1 MRTGTMLRLAI
12 APTIPHMRFAFRS
25 LLLFRPLPVRNRHL
39 LHAGEGQLPRRGV
52 LGERGSR
59 TECRAPPH
67 AYRRDELGVRAYEN
81 VVLYDGAVL
90 VRSVVVA
97 HDRTRADVDVSAHLA
112 VADVGE
118 VIRLGTCA
126 YATRLDLHEVT
137 DVHSLGEAR
146 AGAGTDARVG
156 ADAAVRADVG
166 VLEVAEGLDA
176 RARADRHALQHA
188 IRADRH
194 AVAELHLAFEHAIDV
209 DRHVAAAGEASAHV
223 AARRIGERH
232 PLLEERSGEFALVNA
247 LQLGKLGAAVHAE
260 RLPRRVCLDRGH
272 GYALLRCE
280 RDDVGEV
287 ILLLRVVVLQ
297 LREPGLELLRRCHD
311 DSGVDL
317 AEGTLPRVGVF
328 FLDNSHHLFSISQD
342 APVSGGALERRGQK
356 AQPRPRRLDKMSQGF
371 GANQRDIAIEHE
383 GRPALVQIRAGLHHR
398 VAGAELRLLHDP
410 DDTVLLDGLA
420 HALASVAMDDADDLG
435 RARMH
440 ALARTR
446 GENDDIHKSL
456 SRQLGEPH
464 QELIHSARALAAFAN
479 RPHDERLAAAHI
491 ARCEYPWNRSEVAA
505 FSVGGRL
512 GIAAR
517 VFLHA
522 ERLQH
527 GRHRRYESHREQH
540 EGRRENRLRS
550 RNLASLAVLPFQA
563 NRLERLY
570 LAVLAD
576 ELLGGDRPV
585 AIHAFFVRGGSA
597 QSRRPEGPNRVQ
609 FRIRR

>member
-25 LLLFRPLPVRNRHL
+25 LLLYRPLPVRNRHL
-39 LHAGEGQLPRRGV
+39 LHAREGQLARWSV

-59 TECRAPPH
+59 TEWRAPAH
-67 AYRRDELGVRAYEN
+67 AHGRDELGVRADEN

-97 HDRTRADVDVSAHLA
+97 HDRAGADVDVSAHLA

-118 VIRLGTCA
+118 VIGLGTSA
-126 YATRLDLHEVT
+126 YATRLHLHEVT

-146 AGAGTDARVG
+146 AGARTDARVG

-166 VLEVAEGLDA
+166 VLQVAEGLDA
-176 RARADRHALQHA
+176 RARADRHVLQHA

-194 AVAELHLAFEHAIDV
+194 AVAALHLAFEHAIDV

-297 LREPGLELLRRCHD
+297 LREPGLELLGRCHD
-311 DSGVDL
+311 DAGVDL
-317 AEGTLPRVGVF
+317 AEGALPRVGVF

-356 AQPRPRRLDKMSQGF
+356 AQPRPRRLDKMS
-371 GANQRDIAIEHE
+371 
-383 GRPALVQIRAGLHHR
+383 
-398 VAGAELRLLHDP
+398 
-410 DDTVLLDGLA
+410 
-420 HALASVAMDDADDLG
+420 
-435 RARMH
+435 
-440 ALARTR
+440 
-446 GENDDIHKSL
+446 
-456 SRQLGEPH
+456 
-464 QELIHSARALAAFAN
+464 
-479 RPHDERLAAAHI
+479 
-491 ARCEYPWNRSEVAA
+491 
-505 FSVGGRL
+505 
-512 GIAAR
+512 
-517 VFLHA
+517 
-522 ERLQH
+522 
-527 GRHRRYESHREQH
+527 
-540 EGRRENRLRS
+540 
-550 RNLASLAVLPFQA
+550 
-563 NRLERLY
+563 
-570 LAVLAD
+570 
-576 ELLGGDRPV
+576 
-585 AIHAFFVRGGSA
+585 
-597 QSRRPEGPNRVQ
+597 
-609 FRIRR
+609 